1 MGAVS
6 GGGVRAG
13 TGAFCRREVELN
25 VFSDCVAMVNLTF
38 IMSLGGFTKCNWT
51 SGGMVLFGS

>member
-1 MGAVS
+1 MFVGAVS

-25 VFSDCVAMVNLTF
+25 VFSDCVARVNLTF
-38 IMSLGGFTKCNWT
+38 IMSLGGFMKCN
-51 SGGMVLFGS
+51 